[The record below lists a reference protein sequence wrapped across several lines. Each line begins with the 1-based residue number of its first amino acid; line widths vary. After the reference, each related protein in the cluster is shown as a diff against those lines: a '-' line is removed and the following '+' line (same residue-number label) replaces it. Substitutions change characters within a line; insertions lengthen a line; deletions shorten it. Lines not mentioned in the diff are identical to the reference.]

1 MDYDSLDCYQK
12 RIQMDKQFNQTNS
25 SMYNIYNKCYKTKN
39 DTFED
44 NYINTGCED
53 DLGVVNFLNDPNVK
67 KNWNI

>member
-1 MDYDSLDCYQK
+1 
-12 RIQMDKQFNQTNS
+12 MDKQFNQTNS